1 MDKIFK
7 RNELIQLVS
16 VEKNDGLSLSTRL
29 AYNLI
34 LEKAH
39 KFYKLEGN
47 TDDTFEIGFN
57 ELTNFSQTTN
67 SKFKEKLKVELLK
80 LLSAKYFT
88 YDKKY
93 IKTYF
98 TLLSQFEI
106 TKDCVKVAL
115 PPILKKEILEN
126 NYYTTLNKS
135 EIQAF
140 KSKYTLIMFELI
152 KRYKNS
158 IPKMSIEKFKNIFE
172 YPDSYRNVD
181 ITRRVL
187 EPIKKEL
194 LEKNK
199 LVIDWEILKIGA
211 KWREIE
217 FNIIEFVEP
226 NEQKIKISDK
236 LLNSIEKARK
246 NRFVDKS
253 YSQKSMEK
261 LLQKY
266 EEKDIIKALG
276 ELYKYNSEIKSF
288 SKILTSKI
296 EDIKNSKMDKIKE
309 NQGYILGQEEV
320 ERPLKID
327 IIEPKKSD
335 LDIEKEKVSNLIR
348 NSGLPTERRLFLMGE
363 LDCINNLKELEKFKT
378 EKLK

>member
-1 MDKIFK
+1 MNKIFK

-16 VEKNDGLSLSTRL
+16 VEKNDGLSLSARL

-47 TDDTFEIGFN
+47 TNDTFEIGFN

-80 LLSAKYFT
+80 LLSAKYFS

-135 EIQAF
+135 EIQVF

-158 IPKMSIEKFKNIFE
+158 IPKMAIEKFKNIFE

-194 LEKNK
+194 FEKNK
-199 LVIDWEILKIGA
+199 LVIDWNIFKIGA

-217 FNIIEFVEP
+217 FNIIELVET
-226 NEQKIKISDK
+226 EVQKIKLSNNLIK
-236 LLNSIEKARK
+236 EIEKSRK
-246 NRFVDKS
+246 NRFIESS
-253 YSQKSMEK
+253 YSQKTIEK

-266 EEKDIIKALG
+266 DEKDVIKALG

-288 SKILTSKI
+288 SKILISKI
-296 EDIKNSKMDKIKE
+296 EDIKNSKMGKIKE
-309 NQGYILGQEEV
+309 NQGYTLGQEQIEAAF
-320 ERPLKID
+320 KSD
-327 IIEPKKSD
+327 FTEPKKST

-348 NSGLPTERRLFLMGE
+348 NSDLPTNKRM
-363 LDCINNLKELEKFKT
+363 NLWSQVAEIQNLEELEKFKI
-378 EKLK
+378 EKFK

>member
-7 RNELIQLVS
+7 RNELIQLLP
-16 VEKNDGLSLSTRL
+16 VEKTSSLSLSTRL

-39 KFYKLEGN
+39 KFYKLDEN
-47 TDDTFEIGFN
+47 TDDIFEMGFN

-67 SKFKEKLKVELLK
+67 SKFKEKLKAELLK
-80 LLSAKYFT
+80 LLSAKYFS

-106 TKDCVKVAL
+106 TENCIKVAL
-115 PPILKKEILEN
+115 PPILKKHIIEN

-217 FNIIEFVEP
+217 FNIIELVETE
-226 NEQKIKISDK
+226 EQKIKISDK
-236 LLNSIEKARK
+236 LLKSIEKARN
-246 NRFVDKS
+246 NRFVDNC
-253 YSQKSMEK
+253 YSQKAMNKIIEK
-261 LLQKY
+261 Y
-266 EEKDIIKALG
+266 DEKDIIKALG
-276 ELYKYNSEIKSF
+276 ELYKYNLEIKSF

-309 NQGYILGQEEV
+309 NQGHILGQE
-320 ERPLKID
+320 KIETAFKND
-327 IIEPKKSD
+327 FTEPKKSD
-335 LDIEKEKVSNLIR
+335 LNIEKEKVSNLIR
-348 NSGLPTERRLFLMGE
+348 NSDLPTNKRM
-363 LDCINNLKELEKFKT
+363 NLWSQLAEIQNLEDLEKFKNN
-378 EKLK
+378 L

>member
-7 RNELIQLVS
+7 RNELIQLLP
-16 VEKNDGLSLSTRL
+16 VEKTSSLSLSTRL

-39 KFYKLEGN
+39 KFYKLDEN
-47 TDDTFEIGFN
+47 TDDIFEMGFN

-67 SKFKEKLKVELLK
+67 SKFKEKLKAELLK
-80 LLSAKYFT
+80 LLSAKYFS

-106 TKDCVKVAL
+106 TENCIKVAL
-115 PPILKKEILEN
+115 PPILKKHIIEN

-217 FNIIEFVEP
+217 FNIIELVETE
-226 NEQKIKISDK
+226 EQKIKISDK
-236 LLNSIEKARK
+236 LLKSIEKARK
-246 NRFVDKS
+246 NRFVDNC
-253 YSQKSMEK
+253 YSQKAMNKIIEK
-261 LLQKY
+261 Y
-266 EEKDIIKALG
+266 DEKDIIKALG
-276 ELYKYNSEIKSF
+276 ELYKYNLEIKSF

-309 NQGYILGQEEV
+309 NQGHILGQE
-320 ERPLKID
+320 KIETAFKND
-327 IIEPKKSD
+327 FTEPKKSD
-335 LDIEKEKVSNLIR
+335 LNIEKEKVSNLIR
-348 NSGLPTERRLFLMGE
+348 NSDLPTNKRM
-363 LDCINNLKELEKFKT
+363 NLWSQLAEIQNLEDLEKFKNN
-378 EKLK
+378 L

>member
-16 VEKNDGLSLSTRL
+16 VEKNDGLSLSARL

-194 LEKNK
+194 FEKNK
-199 LVIDWEILKIGA
+199 LVIDWEIFKIGA

-217 FNIIEFVEP
+217 FNIIELVETE
-226 NEQKIKISDK
+226 EQKIKISDK

-246 NRFVDKS
+246 NRFVDNC
-253 YSQKSMEK
+253 YSQKAMNKIIEK
-261 LLQKY
+261 Y
-266 EEKDIIKALG
+266 DEKDIIKALG

-296 EDIKNSKMDKIKE
+296 EDIKNSKMNKIKE
-309 NQGYILGQEEV
+309 NQGDILGQE
-320 ERPLKID
+320 KIETPVKSD
-327 IIEPKKSD
+327 FTEPKKSN

-348 NSGLPTERRLFLMGE
+348 NSDLPTNKRM
-363 LDCINNLKELEKFKT
+363 NLWSQLAEIQNLEDLEKFKNN
-378 EKLK
+378 L